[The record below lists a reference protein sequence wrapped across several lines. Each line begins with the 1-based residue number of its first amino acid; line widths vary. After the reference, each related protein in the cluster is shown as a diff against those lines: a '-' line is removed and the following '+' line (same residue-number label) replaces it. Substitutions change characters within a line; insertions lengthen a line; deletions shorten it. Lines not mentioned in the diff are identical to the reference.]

1 VAYASRRWPPR
12 AATEAAIDVCP
23 ARRTSADA
31 GSSLRHGS
39 GVVGAGDKDHGA
51 PLVTWYVGRVSV
63 TRRRTRSLCS
73 KDVHHRLGDRGAA
86 RSVRAVDHVR
96 RQACSLPAWFAHFP
110 LG

>member
-1 VAYASRRWPPR
+1 MAYASRGWQPR

-23 ARRTSADA
+23 ARRTSANA
-31 GSSLRHGS
+31 GSSVRHGS

-63 TRRRTRSLCS
+63 IRRRTRSLCGA
-73 KDVHHRLGDRGAA
+73 DVHHRLGDRGAA
-86 RSVRAVDHVR
+86 TSSGPSTTTSADKRAA
-96 RQACSLPAWFAHFP
+96 ACLFAHFP